1 MYFIFLVIQ
10 RLFRTFTDKV
20 MLCIIAKL
28 GRTPSKNTAIARK
41 ISGPGMS
48 RTYFMSIAEE
58 DVYVLTQCKLESIFF
73 EKFVQKT
80 TEKINEFTKP
90 YQQTV
95 EYILNPFGHHGPM
108 FNHQRRGYVLEN
120 KN

>member
-1 MYFIFLVIQ
+1 M
-10 RLFRTFTDKV
+10 LF
-20 MLCIIAKL
+20 IIAKL

-73 EKFVQKT
+73 EKFVSQVVY
-80 TEKINEFTKP
+80 KINKST
-90 YQQTV
+90 
-95 EYILNPFGHHGPM
+95 
-108 FNHQRRGYVLEN
+108 
-120 KN
+120 